1 MNRILIIHRFTGF
14 DLKQLFIGS
23 EGTIGIITGVSILT
37 PKRPTA
43 MNVAVFSLSSYEDV
57 QKVFNETKAGLG
69 EILSAFE
76 FFDKQSYELVK
87 KHMKEG
93 GEAER
98 KVFETEGEFY
108 VLVETGGSNND
119 HDEEVSPRV

>member
-1 MNRILIIHRFTGF
+1 
-14 DLKQLFIGS
+14 
-23 EGTIGIITGVSILT
+23 
-37 PKRPTA
+37 

-76 FFDKQSYELVK
+76 FFDKQAYDLVK
-87 KHMKEG
+87 RHMKEG

-119 HDEEVSPRV
+119 HDEEVSHGIATLSFWLTVPSLPRNCKTC

>member
-1 MNRILIIHRFTGF
+1 
-14 DLKQLFIGS
+14 
-23 EGTIGIITGVSILT
+23 
-37 PKRPTA
+37 

-76 FFDKQSYELVK
+76 FFDKQAYDLVK
-87 KHMKEG
+87 RHMKEG

-119 HDEEVSPRV
+119 HDEEVSHSIVILVFQRTDVSPFRNCKTC

>member
-1 MNRILIIHRFTGF
+1 
-14 DLKQLFIGS
+14 
-23 EGTIGIITGVSILT
+23 
-37 PKRPTA
+37 

-76 FFDKQSYELVK
+76 FFDKQAYDLVK
-87 KHMKEG
+87 RHMKEG

-119 HDEEVSPRV
+119 ADMMAPALIIGLRGRRRASTLISLNASPDGSTPILGSAATAPRRLSTIA

>member
-1 MNRILIIHRFTGF
+1 
-14 DLKQLFIGS
+14 
-23 EGTIGIITGVSILT
+23 
-37 PKRPTA
+37 

-93 GEAER
+93 GEPER

-119 HDEEVSPRV
+119 HDEEVSRRCDKVRAESADGLCARNCKTCWKS

>member
-1 MNRILIIHRFTGF
+1 
-14 DLKQLFIGS
+14 LKQLFIGS
-23 EGTIGIITGVSILT
+23 EGTIGIITGVSILA

-76 FFDKQSYELVK
+76 FFDKQAYDLVK
-87 KHMKEG
+87 RHMKEG

-119 HDEEVSPRV
+119 HDEEVSHQNLLAFGST